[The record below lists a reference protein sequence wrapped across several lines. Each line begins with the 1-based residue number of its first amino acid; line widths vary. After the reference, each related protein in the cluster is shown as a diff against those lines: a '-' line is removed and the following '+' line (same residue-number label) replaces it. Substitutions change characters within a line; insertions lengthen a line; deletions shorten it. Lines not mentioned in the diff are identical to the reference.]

1 MFLIFSEIFIC
12 LYRTHVMLEYVVF
25 CMIFQKN
32 NYLISFILVKKYTNR
47 QKKYISF
54 LGKTLKP
61 NFNGFSL
68 MNIN

>member
-1 MFLIFSEIFIC
+1 
-12 LYRTHVMLEYVVF
+12 MLEYAVF
-25 CMIFQKN
+25 LHDFSKN
-32 NYLISFILVKKYTNR
+32 NYLISFIWVKKYTNR

>member
-1 MFLIFSEIFIC
+1 
-12 LYRTHVMLEYVVF
+12 MLEYAVF
-25 CMIFQKN
+25 LHDFSKN